1 MNFLE
6 AMKALTEGKKIRM
19 KTWVKG
25 YFIVLDSSKAIV
37 GCLGGFA
44 FIESYSVKEEW
55 EIYEEPKTLKQEYE
69 ELYNRIGEPGYICN
83 CKTGKSLVV
92 ILKALIEKEIA
103 RQEATK

>member
-44 FIESYSVKEEW
+44 FIESHSVKEEW
-55 EIYEEPKTLKQEYE
+55 EIYEEEPKTLKQEYE
-69 ELYNRIGEPGYICN
+69 EL
-83 CKTGKSLVV
+83 GKGIRYVEYSVGHAKELED
-92 ILKALIEKEIA
+92 LIKKEIA
-103 RQEATK
+103 RQEARE